1 MRPPPMSTNP
11 PELLASVAATTITW
25 NGLTK
30 VITRKKKHVRKE
42 ITVLVARQQRLLLL
56 SVIDFELFRWKDLF
70 APEFIGLTVLSG
82 KAQ

>member
-1 MRPPPMSTNP
+1 MSTSP
-11 PELLASVAATTITW
+11 PELLASVAAMTTTW

-30 VITRKKKHVRKE
+30 VITRKKKHARKE
-42 ITVLVARQQRLLLL
+42 ITVLIARHKRLLLL
-56 SVIDFELFRWKDLF
+56 SAIDFELFRSKDLF